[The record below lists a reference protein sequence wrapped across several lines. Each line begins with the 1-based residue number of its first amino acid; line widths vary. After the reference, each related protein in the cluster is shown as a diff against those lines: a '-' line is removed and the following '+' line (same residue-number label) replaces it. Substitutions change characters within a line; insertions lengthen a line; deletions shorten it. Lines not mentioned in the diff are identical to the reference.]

1 MVKWFNLLEEF
12 AKGTFNYELI
22 IQDNGKYYFEA
33 SSVLNLD
40 ISINTKYGFLVLS
53 FNDNETRNKF
63 LQISNIHKITSWH
76 NDIQHISTTWD
87 ESIFPSRVFVEKSS
101 IMFYDEKNNDP
112 NNIKFEKRVLVI
124 KNIMKKLVDIKFDF
138 ALEVK

>member
-87 ESIFPSRVFVEKSS
+87 ESIFPSEYLLKKV
-101 IMFYDEKNNDP
+101 
-112 NNIKFEKRVLVI
+112 VLCFM
-124 KNIMKKLVDIKFDF
+124 MKKIMILITLNLKKEF
-138 ALEVK
+138 